1 MIEIFNILK
10 AIQMMLNDYSR
21 DSVCAWTPCVSS
33 ISISFKHEGR
43 RCVFVFL
50 IWLSIDPERDV
61 FSPRQQSEQTD
72 GVVT

>member
-1 MIEIFNILK
+1 
-10 AIQMMLNDYSR
+10 MLNDCSR

-61 FSPRQQSEQTD
+61 FSPVSKVTRQMVLLPNS
-72 GVVT
+72 